1 MCVGSCSRRREGDGD
16 ISVSAAR
23 SAEMFISVVIKEN
36 VVKAAWLEW
45 FRETDVMFLKS
56 PWCCGLV
63 LLIRVCHVKPNDC
76 GDYVVVSGDRPQA
89 TMWVC
94 SETVSWCWRWI
105 MTLLCV
111 DINKIRL
118 MIRLRSLQISGTIS
132 YVYVFLFGISVVKS
146 VKKNLQH
153 VDSDA
158 CDEDSQVI

>member
-1 MCVGSCSRRREGDGD
+1 
-16 ISVSAAR
+16 
-23 SAEMFISVVIKEN
+23 
-36 VVKAAWLEW
+36 
-45 FRETDVMFLKS
+45 
-56 PWCCGLV
+56 
-63 LLIRVCHVKPNDC
+63 
-76 GDYVVVSGDRPQA
+76 
-89 TMWVC
+89 
-94 SETVSWCWRWI
+94 